1 MYCIDEVVFAVTVL
15 LILFG
20 YGDKFFVDVDCVSG
34 IAINGKECYVELC
47 AHAGVLFVV
56 GGGWIHFLIG
66 KTNP

>member
-34 IAINGKECYVELC
+34 ITFNGEEGDVECG
-47 AHAGVLFVV
+47 AHDGMLFIV
-56 GGGWIHFLIG
+56 GGGWIHFLIE